1 MNPKFIFVLAGALGI
16 LLFYGFSARAQE
28 LTAGGQAR
36 ITGRIRKPT
45 LDTIAVSIPATL
57 ANPHEHLTYA
67 RLNELGEFSLM
78 VPVATPTLAD
88 LVYGDDV
95 VDLYLDSNTDLNV
108 RFRSEDM
115 AGTVQFQAN
124 NVPKGFFTKI
134 RNGGNLT
141 AEQRHREQMAN
152 ANNYL
157 AEFDEQ
163 FVANDGFQVLPDN
176 ILLREAS
183 FTSFLDY
190 RLEEEQHFLEDRAA
204 RQSFTPEFYKYARA
218 EVTYSNLNDRL
229 TYQDLREQVVNAEG
243 RLTMTPT
250 YYDFLR
256 NPLLLSDPGTEQS
269 EHFQDFVTNFIYFSA
284 AQQHHQRT
292 DVDFYTYCYGL
303 ASQRLRG
310 TLRLLALGHILQ
322 ESFRQGAFQQSQALL
337 ASYRQLDAKGRYWP
351 ALENELNAH
360 RALAIG
366 TPAPEFCL
374 ASASGETFSLSNFRG
389 KLVYLSF
396 WKTSSGPSL
405 LDLAGLQD
413 LNRLFAGNSIV
424 FVSVN
429 LDDTDVAWHQMLA
442 QRTLAGKQ
450 LWAAG
455 GLQSALARAYDLH
468 ELPAYFLIG
477 EDGTMLNPKPKRP
490 SSRTV
495 ADELNQSFGKA
506 ARYRAVELPPLVP
519 APAKPVKS
527 VAPQPSVAETMARRM
542 P

>member
-16 LLFYGFSARAQE
+16 LLFHGFGAGAQG
-28 LTAGGQAR
+28 LTAAGQAR
-36 ITGRIRKPT
+36 LSGRIRKPT

-57 ANPHEHLTYA
+57 ANPHEYLTYA
-67 RLNELGEFSLM
+67 RLNELGEFSLT
-78 VPVATPTLAD
+78 VPVTTSTLAD

-95 VDLYLDSNTDLNV
+95 VNLYLDPGTDLNV

-124 NVPKGFFTKI
+124 DVPKGFFTKI

-141 AEQRHREQMAN
+141 SEERHREQMAN

-190 RLEEEQHFLEDRAA
+190 RLEEEQNFLEDRAA

-243 RLTMTPT
+243 RLTMTPA

-269 EHFQDFVTNFIYFSA
+269 EHFQDFVTNFIYYSA

-292 DVDFYTYCYGL
+292 DVDFYAYCYGL

-322 ESFRQGAFQQSQALL
+322 ESFRRGAFQQSQAMLVNY
-337 ASYRQLDAKGRYWP
+337 SQLDTKCRYWP
-351 ALENELNAH
+351 TLEADLNAH

-413 LNRLFAGNSIV
+413 LSRLFAGSPIA

-429 LDDTDVAWHQMLA
+429 LDDTDVAWRQMLA
-442 QRTLAGKQ
+442 QRTLAGTP
-450 LWAAG
+450 LWSAG
-455 GLQSALARAYDLH
+455 GLQSTLARAYGLQ

-477 EDGTMLNPKPKRP
+477 EDGSLLNPKPKRP

-495 ADELNQSFGKA
+495 ADELHQSFGKA
-506 ARYRAVELPPLVP
+506 TRYRAVELPPLVP
-519 APAKPVKS
+519 APTKPVAPAPS
-527 VAPQPSVAETMARRM
+527 APVAGPMARQL